1 MADPKQLDIL
11 VSQSQSGVALRFDI
25 YEVGGTACWWFEA
38 SPELVKQF
46 VADALRT
53 QPALSEHESTKPPLL
68 TPGGRDLRAQH
79 ESPLNE
85 TFSAGSPHPTPT
97 KEEMR

>member
-68 TPGGRDLRAQH
+68 TPGGRDLRDEAAF
-79 ESPLNE
+79 ENE
-85 TFSAGSPHPTPT
+85 GGAPVVERPVVTFKWSD
-97 KEEMR
+97 